1 MIYRSYT
8 LGCQEKET
16 KKDYNDMVEKIME
29 LSATYS
35 IIPGS
40 KEKQEDK
47 NNIINKDIEPS
58 SNNQIKQS
66 SKLSSISEKN

>member
-8 LGCQEKET
+8 FGCQEKET